1 MHVEVKH
8 PLIGHKLTLVRDKT
22 TGVKLFR
29 ELIGEITMFLA
40 YEALRGIPTE
50 SIEVE
55 TPLAVAKGVRVKG
68 EIVLVPILR
77 AGVGML
83 DAVMD
88 MVPNARVGFL
98 GLYRDH
104 ETAQPVEYYAKL
116 PPATP
121 GAVAILID
129 PMLATAGSA
138 VAAVSMLKKRG
149 FETIVFV
156 CIVSCPEG
164 VARLEQ
170 AHPDVAIYTASIDDG
185 LNASKYILPGLG
197 DAGDRLFG
205 TK

>member
-1 MHVEVKH
+1 MHVAVKH

-104 ETAQPVEYYAKL
+104 ETSLPVEYYAKL

>member
-8 PLIGHKLTLVRDKT
+8 PLFGHKLPLVRDMT

-104 ETAQPVEYYAKL
+104 ETSLPVEYYAKL

>member
-104 ETAQPVEYYAKL
+104 ETSLPVEYYAKL

-164 VARLEQ
+164 VAHLEQ

>member
-104 ETAQPVEYYAKL
+104 ETSLPVEYYAKL

-121 GAVAILID
+121 DAVAILID

-170 AHPDVAIYTASIDDG
+170 THPDVAIYTASIDDG

>member
-77 AGVGML
+77 AGLGML

>member
-104 ETAQPVEYYAKL
+104 ETSLPVEYYAKL
-116 PPATP
+116 PSATP

>member
-40 YEALRGIPTE
+40 YEALRDIPTE

-104 ETAQPVEYYAKL
+104 ETSLPVEYYAKL

>member
-8 PLIGHKLTLVRDKT
+8 PLIAHKLTLVRDKT

-104 ETAQPVEYYAKL
+104 ETSLPVEYYAKL

>member
-1 MHVEVKH
+1 MKFPFLSRLFPTRASPKNSFWSSSYSFFFGTSSSGKTVDELYV
-8 PLIGHKLTLVRDKT
+8 PLDLKEHHIKK
-22 TGVKLFR
+22 
-29 ELIGEITMFLA
+29 
-40 YEALRGIPTE
+40 
-50 SIEVE
+50 
-55 TPLAVAKGVRVKG
+55 
-68 EIVLVPILR
+68 ILDR
-77 AGVGML
+77 IA
-83 DAVMD
+83 
-88 MVPNARVGFL
+88 
-98 GLYRDH
+98 
-104 ETAQPVEYYAKL
+104 
-116 PPATP
+116 ATP

>member
-8 PLIGHKLTLVRDKT
+8 PLIAHKLTLVRDKT

-104 ETAQPVEYYAKL
+104 ETSLPVEYYAKL

-138 VAAVSMLKKRG
+138 VAAVSMLKTRG

>member
-8 PLIGHKLTLVRDKT
+8 PLISHKLTLVRDKT

-104 ETAQPVEYYAKL
+104 ETSLPVEYYAKL

-156 CIVSCPEG
+156 CVVSCPEG

-170 AHPDVAIYTASIDDG
+170 AHPDVAIYTASVDDG
-185 LNASKYILPGLG
+185 LDASKYILPGLG

>member
-29 ELIGEITMFLA
+29 ELIGESTMFLA
-40 YEALRGIPTE
+40 YEALRGIPVE
-50 SIEVE
+50 SVEVE

-104 ETAQPVEYYAKL
+104 ETSLPVEYYAKL

>member
-104 ETAQPVEYYAKL
+104 ETALPVEYYAKL

>member
-104 ETAQPVEYYAKL
+104 ETSLPVEYYAKL

-149 FETIVFV
+149 FETIVLV
-156 CIVSCPEG
+156 CIDSCPEG

>member
-104 ETAQPVEYYAKL
+104 ETSLPVEYYAKL

>member
-40 YEALRGIPTE
+40 YEALRGIPVE
-50 SIEVE
+50 SVEVE
-55 TPLAVAKGVRVKG
+55 TPLAVAQGVRVKG

-104 ETAQPVEYYAKL
+104 ETSLPVEYYAKL

>member
-40 YEALRGIPTE
+40 YEALRGIPVE
-50 SIEVE
+50 SVEVE
-55 TPLAVAKGVRVKG
+55 TPLAVARGVRVKG

-104 ETAQPVEYYAKL
+104 ETSLPVEYYAKL

>member
-55 TPLAVAKGVRVKG
+55 TPLAVANGVRVKG

-104 ETAQPVEYYAKL
+104 ETSLPVEYYAKL

>member
-83 DAVMD
+83 AV
-88 MVPNARVGFL
+88 
-98 GLYRDH
+98 
-104 ETAQPVEYYAKL
+104 
-116 PPATP
+116 
-121 GAVAILID
+121 
-129 PMLATAGSA
+129 
-138 VAAVSMLKKRG
+138 
-149 FETIVFV
+149 
-156 CIVSCPEG
+156 
-164 VARLEQ
+164 
-170 AHPDVAIYTASIDDG
+170 
-185 LNASKYILPGLG
+185 
-197 DAGDRLFG
+197 
-205 TK
+205 

>member
-8 PLIGHKLTLVRDKT
+8 PLISHKLTLVRDKT

-40 YEALRGIPTE
+40 YEALRGIPVE
-50 SIEVE
+50 AIEVE
-55 TPLAVAKGVRVKG
+55 TPLAVAQGVRVKG

-138 VAAVSMLKKRG
+138 VAAVSMLKQRG

-156 CIVSCPEG
+156 CVVSCPEG

-170 AHPDVAIYTASIDDG
+170 AHPDVAIYTASVDDG
-185 LNASKYILPGLG
+185 LDASKYILPGLG

>member
-1 MHVEVKH
+1 M
-8 PLIGHKLTLVRDKT
+8 
-22 TGVKLFR
+22 
-29 ELIGEITMFLA
+29 
-40 YEALRGIPTE
+40 
-50 SIEVE
+50 
-55 TPLAVAKGVRVKG
+55 KG

-104 ETAQPVEYYAKL
+104 ETSLPVEYYAKL

-170 AHPDVAIYTASIDDG
+170 AHPAVAIYTASIDDG

>member
-8 PLIGHKLTLVRDKT
+8 PLIGHKLALVRDKT

-40 YEALRGIPTE
+40 YEALREIPVE
-50 SIEVE
+50 PVDVE
-55 TPLAVAKGVRVKG
+55 TPLAVAHCVHVKG

-88 MVPNARVGFL
+88 MVPNARIGFL
-98 GLYRDH
+98 GVYRDH
-104 ETAQPVEYYAKL
+104 ETALPVEYYAKL

-138 VAAVSMLKKRG
+138 VASVDLLKRRG
-149 FETIVFV
+149 FEKIVFICV
-156 CIVSCPEG
+156 VSCPEG
-164 VARLEQ
+164 IARMEQ
-170 AHPDVAIYTASIDDG
+170 AYPDVAIYTACVDDR
-185 LNASKYILPGLG
+185 LNDNKYILPGLG

>member
-104 ETAQPVEYYAKL
+104 ETSLPVEYYAKL

-185 LNASKYILPGLG
+185 LNASKYIVPGLG

>member
-8 PLIGHKLTLVRDKT
+8 PLVSHKLTLVRDKT

-29 ELIGEITMFLA
+29 ELIGEITQFLA
-40 YEALRGIPTE
+40 YEALRAIPVE
-50 SIEVE
+50 PVEVE

-83 DAVMD
+83 DALMD
-88 MVPNARVGFL
+88 LVPNARVGFL

-104 ETAQPVEYYAKL
+104 ETSLPVAYYAKL

-138 VAAVSMLKKRG
+138 AAAVTTLKERG
-149 FETIVFV
+149 YANIVFI

-164 VARLEQ
+164 LARFEA
-170 AHPDVAIYTASIDDG
+170 AHPDVAVYTASVDDG
-185 LNASKYILPGLG
+185 LDANKYILPGLG